1 MIYESVS
8 WSVSKNSS
16 FQLFHE
22 TGEALENWCSL
33 FAISSFWGC
42 LSIYKPGPSVQMFN
56 VHITFKL
63 SWQLW
68 HCCSGCTVILWGQ
81 LRPKYPQKITL
92 QPQQLFHSGQL
103 RWSTG
108 LWTFTKCDS
117 FTHHLCKNVGPRK
130 TWVKFQ
136 TKATQDWKVA
146 NAYSTEWK
154 KHWEYQ
160 FMQENHLKILSIP
173 LFPLP
178 QHNANLFTNTL

>member
-1 MIYESVS
+1 M
-8 WSVSKNSS
+8 SKNSS

-22 TGEALENWCSL
+22 TGEALKNWCSL

-42 LSIYKPGPSVQMFN
+42 LSIYKPGPSIHMFN

-92 QPQQLFHSGQL
+92 QPQQLFHSRQL

-117 FTHHLCKNVGPRK
+117 FTHHLCKNVEPRK

-136 TKATQDWKVA
+136 TK
-146 NAYSTEWK
+146 TEQQRLESCECLQHWLK
-154 KHWEYQ
+154 KALRLSDYVRKPPKI
-160 FMQENHLKILSIP
+160 KILILP
-173 LFPLP
+173 LLPLL